1 MNYSIIPEPRFLRKM
16 KRLAKKYKSMKQ
28 DLQRLNDELLADN
41 YISKKELERRYLRA
55 FIQMYRAKKEGWKLK
70 SARELID
77 EL

>member
-1 MNYSIIPEPRFLRKM
+1 MKKKIKHTSYKKRKRIPNRT
-16 KRLAKKYKSMKQ
+16 LA
-28 DLQRLNDELLADN
+28 DVLADN

-70 SARELID
+70 SARELIN

>member
-1 MNYSIIPEPRFLRKM
+1 M
-16 KRLAKKYKSMKQ
+16 KKRINHTSYKKLKYAPKRTLA
-28 DLQRLNDELLADN
+28 DVLADN

-70 SARELID
+70 SARELIN